1 MKKKNIINKI
11 EEKIPKKWKK
21 RIPNIITSSRI
32 LMALLFIF
40 TFITGH
46 MGISVALFATASIS
60 DAMDG
65 FLARR
70 WNAQSKFGKYID
82 PIADKLLVGSTLL
95 LYGILFNKLMLIP
108 LIGEL
113 SIICVNI
120 ANVIKSGDG
129 NVNKIGKIKTI
140 SLMSTTSLALLTTIL
155 SNPILNSLVTGLVCV
170 NLPLQAATIIEY
182 ISKFNK
188 TENVELS
195 KNNINNEDKN
205 IKKKQV
211 ESTKDKIEEYKKEKD
226 FLLNINTDEIS
237 KVKKIGQKINK
248 NI

>member
-1 MKKKNIINKI
+1 
-11 EEKIPKKWKK
+11 
-21 RIPNIITSSRI
+21 
-32 LMALLFIF
+32 
-40 TFITGH
+40 
-46 MGISVALFATASIS
+46 
-60 DAMDG
+60 
-65 FLARR
+65 
-70 WNAQSKFGKYID
+70 
-82 PIADKLLVGSTLL
+82 
-95 LYGILFNKLMLIP
+95 
-108 LIGEL
+108 
-113 SIICVNI
+113 
-120 ANVIKSGDG
+120 
-129 NVNKIGKIKTI
+129 
-140 SLMSTTSLALLTTIL
+140 MSTTSLALLTTIL

-195 KNNINNEDKN
+195 ENKINNEDN
-205 IKKKQV
+205 DIKKKQV